1 MLTYSPITD
10 PLGEA
15 NRDAL
20 ASGDRLDDR
29 DGLEE
34 RSPSVL
40 GLTISVVIPTKNEA
54 RNIAWVLERMEPIVD
69 EVIIVD
75 GLSTDGT
82 VEIARAIRPDL
93 IVVHHPIAGK
103 GEAMRAGFAEAT
115 GDLVVMLDGDGSMD
129 PGEIQRFVEQLAA
142 GHDFV
147 KGSRFLPGGG
157 TADMTLLRR
166 IGNDVLVR
174 LANVLMGTRYTELCY
189 GFMAFRRSRLQE
201 LELTSVG
208 FEIETELV
216 LKFQRAGLAVAEV
229 PSFESRRRYGNSNL
243 NTFRDG
249 WRVLRTLFRE
259 RFAAA
264 QVASGEP
271 TELATGEPADF

>member
-1 MLTYSPITD
+1 MLTYTPVNGSPGKATRESLESVVG
-10 PLGEA
+10 P
-15 NRDAL
+15 
-20 ASGDRLDDR
+20 
-29 DGLEE
+29 DGWDVFEE
-34 RSPSVL
+34 RSPGVL

-75 GLSTDGT
+75 GLSSDDT

-93 IVVHHPIAGK
+93 VVVHHPIAGK
-103 GEAMRAGFAEAT
+103 GEAVRAGFAVAT
-115 GDLVVMLDGDGSMD
+115 GDLVVMLDADGSMD

-166 IGNDVLVR
+166 MGHDVLVR

-189 GFMAFRRSRLQE
+189 GYMAFRRSRLQE
-201 LELTSVG
+201 LELTSSG

-216 LKFQRAGLAVAEV
+216 LKCQRAGLAIAEV
-229 PSFESRRRYGNSNL
+229 PSFESPRRYGNSNL

-249 WRVLRTLFRE
+249 WRVLRTLLRE
-259 RFAAA
+259 RFA
-264 QVASGEP
+264 VRTASGEP
-271 TELATGEPADF
+271 AELARGEPAEF